1 MRAKRLTIK
10 QRKEIFHALVTT
22 QDQGLMSNAES
33 LQHISLQYKIDDN
46 QLQQIIDEGID
57 KDWLDEPVPLNVT

>member
-10 QRKEIFHALVTT
+10 QRKEIFHALVAV
-22 QDQGLMSNAES
+22 QDQGLMSNQES
-33 LQHISLQYKIDDN
+33 LEHIGRQFKIDEN

-57 KDWLDEPVPLNVT
+57 KDWLDEIVLFVG